1 MKTNLKP
8 GSEKVITL
16 DCDCE
21 PTQYENMVVVEHRT
35 YGHQLRLRTE
45 NIVLVGRQG
54 LTKGFE
60 IKKHYE
66 SKKVLNEPFIKYLL
80 NHQDLIPEN
89 LRGTY
94 LVALGTV
101 YRDKSGLLR
110 VPNLHFGPENKWV
123 FGLTWLGQELG
134 HRTKFLL
141 IKEEENSPKPEKK
154 KDSNGSG
161 LVFKVVV
168 IMIIILTI
176 LIAKNWAILAS
187 F

>member
-8 GSEKVITL
+8 GSDKVITL

-45 NIVLVGRQG
+45 NIVLEGHQG
-54 LTKGFE
+54 LATGYE
-60 IKKHYE
+60 VKKRYQRR
-66 SKKVLNEPFIKYLL
+66 KVLNEPFLRYLL
-80 NHQDLIPEN
+80 DHQELIPEN
-89 LRGTY
+89 LRGNY

-101 YRDKSGLLR
+101 YRDHAGMLR
-110 VPNLHFGPENKWV
+110 VPNLHFGPNNKWV
-123 FGLTWLGQELG
+123 FGLTWLGQEFG

-168 IMIIILTI
+168 IMIIILAI